1 MKEKFTDRKLFLGL
15 LIILMGSIWGLSF
28 LATNIAVTHFEPI
41 QTLTLRWTSAAVVF
55 LALAA
60 VRKVRLPGK
69 TPGLGILLAT
79 GAAMPCVYGLFE
91 AEGIRLTSV
100 SESGVIIGSMP
111 IFSLLIESIIRRKK
125 TDWLTVAGILISV
138 AGVAGCTVLAPGFTP
153 GGRLLGYVFL
163 LVAVMAGAAYMH
175 LSTRAGA
182 WYSSA
187 QITAAMSLVGCV
199 FFNVLNFAKG
209 YGFDTY
215 RGCVEHPEAGLAC
228 LFLGVLCSSLCYLL
242 MNYVLSKVENTA
254 VASNLGNSWTTV
266 VAVVSGVIM
275 GDPFGWHTA
284 VGLALI
290 VAGLFLCARE
300 V

>member
-1 MKEKFTDRKLFLGL
+1 MRTKFTEGKLFLGL
-15 LIILMGSIWGLSF
+15 LILLMGSIWGLSF
-28 LATNIAVTHFEPI
+28 LATNIAVTYFEPI
-41 QTLTLRWTSAAVVF
+41 QTLTLRWTAAAAVF
-55 LALAA
+55 LILAA
-60 VRKVRLPGK
+60 LGKVRLPGK
-69 TPGLGILLAT
+69 TPGLGFLLAT

-91 AEGIRLTSV
+91 AEGIRLTTV

-111 IFSLLIESIIRRKK
+111 IFSLLIERIIRRKK
-125 TDWLTVAGILISV
+125 PDWVTVAGILICFG
-138 AGVAGCTVLAPGFTP
+138 GVVICTVLSPGFTAS
-153 GGRLLGYVFL
+153 GRLAGYVM
-163 LVAVMAGAAYMH
+163 LVLAVMAGAAYMH
-175 LSTRAGA
+175 LSARVSR

-187 QITAAMSLVGCV
+187 QITAAMSLLGCL
-199 FFNVLNFAKG
+199 FFNALNLAKG
-209 YGFDTY
+209 YGLDTY
-215 RGCVEHPEAGLAC
+215 RGCLQHPEAGLAC

-275 GDPFGWHTA
+275 GDPFGWYTA

-290 VAGLFLCARE
+290 VAGLFLCARK